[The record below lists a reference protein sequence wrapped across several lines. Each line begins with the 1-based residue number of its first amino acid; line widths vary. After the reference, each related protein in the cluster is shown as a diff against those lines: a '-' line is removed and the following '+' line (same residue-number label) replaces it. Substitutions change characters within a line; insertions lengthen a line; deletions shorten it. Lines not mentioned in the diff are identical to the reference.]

1 MSLSSV
7 GGAMAVQAQVNTL
20 EQVNVSLIKTA
31 NNQAEQQVSQLLQ
44 SVSPTAPVSDGSLGQ
59 HVDIYV

>member
-7 GGAMAVQAQVNTL
+7 GGAMGVQAQVNTL
-20 EQVNVSLIKTA
+20 EQVNVSLLKTA
-31 NNQAEQQVSQLLQ
+31 NKQAEQQVSQLLQ
-44 SVSPTAPVSDGSLGQ
+44 SVTPTAPVSDESRGQ

>member
-7 GGAMAVQAQVNTL
+7 GGAMGVQAQVNTL
-20 EQVNVSLIKTA
+20 EQVNMSLIKTA

-44 SVSPTAPVSDGSLGQ
+44 SVSPTTSTSDDSRGQ